1 MISVGLHTIGIILDH
16 KWHWINHYKKTNT
29 KQQALSSLGPKI
41 WTETIYSTKNE
52 KTVASFTHAMKG
64 QILSKLFR

>member
-1 MISVGLHTIGIILDH
+1 MTLD
-16 KWHWINHYKKTNT
+16 KPLQKTNT